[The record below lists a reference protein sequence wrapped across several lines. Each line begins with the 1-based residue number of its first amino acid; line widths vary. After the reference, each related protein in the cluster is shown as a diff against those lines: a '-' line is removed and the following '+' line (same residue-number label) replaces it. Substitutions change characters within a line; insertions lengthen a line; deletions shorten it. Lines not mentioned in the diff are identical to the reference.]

1 MSYRLPPLNALRACE
16 SAARHLSF
24 RKAAEELHVT
34 PAAISHQI
42 KLLEDQLGVQLFRRL
57 TRAIELTE
65 VGRSFLP
72 KLREGFESL
81 AQAVEMVRAHE
92 RTGTLTVNVPPSF
105 AAKWLMPRLHRFVT
119 AYPDIDIRIL
129 ASMRL
134 IDVHRDETSDR
145 FGSANEQPVDAD
157 IDIRFGAGKYPR
169 CRVDKLFQVSVTPL
183 CNPSML
189 KGMRPLRKP
198 SDLRFHVLLH
208 DDTIYASEGR
218 PDWAQWLKVAGAE
231 GVDASRGP
239 HFNHS
244 IIGLE
249 AAVDGLGV
257 VLGIKELAAHDLAA
271 GRLVAPFELSLEM
284 QSAYYMVSAEATA
297 DRPKVVVFRDW
308 LLEEAKDPLFRRSPQ
323 RIGK

>member
-1 MSYRLPPLNALRACE
+1 MTDRLPPLNSLRACE
-16 SAARHLSF
+16 AAARHLSF

-57 TRAIELTE
+57 TRAIALTE

-72 KLREGFESL
+72 KLQEGFECI
-81 AQAVEMVRAHE
+81 AQAVDKARAHK
-92 RTGTLTVNVPPSF
+92 RTGALTVNVPPSF

-134 IDVHRDETSDR
+134 VDVRRDDAVDHAGGVS
-145 FGSANEQPVDAD
+145 EQPFDAD

-183 CNPSML
+183 CSPSLL

-198 SDLRFHVLLH
+198 SDLRYHVLLH
-208 DDTIYASEGR
+208 DDSLYVSEGR
-218 PDWAQWLKVAGAE
+218 PDWAQWLKEVGVE
-231 GVDASRGP
+231 GVDANRGP

-244 IIGLE
+244 ILGLE

-257 VLGIKELAAHDLAA
+257 VLGIRELAAHDLAA
-271 GRLVAPFELSLEM
+271 GRLVAPFELSM
-284 QSAYYMVSAEATA
+284 AMHSAYYLVSAEASA

-308 LLEEAKDPLFRRSPQ
+308 LLEEAKDPLLRKPPPAVNN
-323 RIGK
+323 

>member
-1 MSYRLPPLNALRACE
+1 MTDRLPPLNSLRACE
-16 SAARHLSF
+16 AAARHLSF

-57 TRAIELTE
+57 TRAIALTE

-72 KLREGFESL
+72 KLREGFENI
-81 AQAVEMVRAHE
+81 AEAVEMVRAHE
-92 RTGTLTVNVPPSF
+92 RTGALTVNVPPSF

-134 IDVHRDETSDR
+134 VDARRDEATDVAV
-145 FGSANEQPVDAD
+145 GTGEQASDAD

-183 CNPSML
+183 CSPSLL

-208 DDTIYASEGR
+208 DDTLYASEDR
-218 PDWAQWLKVAGAE
+218 PDWAQWLKVAGVEGAE
-231 GVDASRGP
+231 ANRGP

-244 IIGLE
+244 ILGLE

-257 VLGIKELAAHDLAA
+257 VLGIQELAAHDLAA
-271 GRLVAPFELSLEM
+271 GRLVAPFELSLAM
-284 QSAYYMVSAEATA
+284 HSAYYLVSAETSA

-308 LLEEAKDPLFRRSPQ
+308 LLEEAKDPLMRKSPKA
-323 RIGK
+323 INS